1 MEMNEKNSMKKIS
14 ALILLLLLTTASC
27 EKDDICA
34 ETTATTPKLI
44 LRFYDI
50 TSQEETKSV
59 IGLRVTSFD
68 ANNIEEEISNL
79 NITTTDSINLPLHTG
94 VNITKFT
101 FHKEYEAIINT
112 EGDTISIEGNPD
124 IVTIQ
129 YDREDIFVSRACGF
143 KTIFK
148 DLTISVE
155 NDAEK
160 WIINSEIINSTI
172 EKNTSAHVK
181 IFH

>member
-1 MEMNEKNSMKKIS
+1 MKKIS
-14 ALILLLLLTTASC
+14 VLILLLLLITASC

-50 TSQEETKSV
+50 TSQDETKSAT
-59 IGLRVTSFD
+59 GLRVTGFD
-68 ANNIEEEISNL
+68 ANNDEVEISNL
-79 NITTTDSINLPLHTG
+79 NVTTTDSINLPLLTDA
-94 VNITKFT
+94 NSTKFT
-101 FHKEYEAIINT
+101 FHKDYSIDNNGTPE
-112 EGDTISIEGNPD
+112 DISDDIVLGNPD
-124 IVTIQ
+124 IVTIN
-129 YDREDIFVSRACGF
+129 YTREDVFVSRACGF

-148 DLTISVE
+148 DLTLSVE
-155 NDAEK
+155 DDSDK

>member
-1 MEMNEKNSMKKIS
+1 MKKIS
-14 ALILLLLLTTASC
+14 VLILLLLLTTVSC

-50 TSQEETKSV
+50 TSQDETKSAT
-59 IGLRVTSFD
+59 GLRITGFD
-68 ANNIEEEISNL
+68 VNNDEVGISNL
-79 NITTTDSINLPLHTG
+79 NVTTTDSINLPLRTDA
-94 VNITKFT
+94 NSTKFT
-101 FHKEYEAIINT
+101 FHKDYAIDNNGT
-112 EGDTISIEGNPD
+112 PEDISDDIVLGNPD
-124 IVTIQ
+124 IVTLN
-129 YDREDIFVSRACGF
+129 YTREDVFVSRACGF

-148 DLTISVE
+148 DLTLSVE
-155 NDAEK
+155 DDGDK